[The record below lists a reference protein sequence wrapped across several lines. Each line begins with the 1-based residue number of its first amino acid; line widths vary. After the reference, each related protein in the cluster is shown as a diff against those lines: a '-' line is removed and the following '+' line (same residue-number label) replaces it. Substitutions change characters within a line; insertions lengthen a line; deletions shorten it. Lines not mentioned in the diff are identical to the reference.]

1 MPSSYVE
8 FPNVTSLPNLVLIG
22 PVISEK
28 KFEMWTGKWMSTTT
42 DAKWWQYITWPFSPD
57 DRWQYITW
65 PLSPDDRWQYITWP
79 FSPDDRWQYITWPF
93 SSDDIKINRLVW
105 FMALNS
111 TFNNISAILWQ
122 SVLLLEET
130 GVHLTT
136 ISQQIGTDCTGSCK
150 SNFHTITMAP

>member
-42 DAKWWQYITWPFSPD
+42 DAKW
-57 DRWQYITW
+57 
-65 PLSPDDRWQYITWP
+65 WQYITWP